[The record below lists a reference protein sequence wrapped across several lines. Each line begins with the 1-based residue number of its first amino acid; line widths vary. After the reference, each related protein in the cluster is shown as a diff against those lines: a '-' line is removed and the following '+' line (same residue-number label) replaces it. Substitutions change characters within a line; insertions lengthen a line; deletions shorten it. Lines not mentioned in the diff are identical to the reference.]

1 MFKILHGSS
10 LFQRGQTQVI
20 YVKSYN
26 YLPIQDCLISSN
38 RSTLCRFLAY
48 GIYYLIRVL

>member
-1 MFKILHGSS
+1 MFKILHGSA

-26 YLPIQDCLISSN
+26 YLLNQDCLIRSN
-38 RSTLCRFLAY
+38 RDTLCGCCKFLSY
-48 GIYYLIRVL
+48 GRY